1 MTDSD
6 AGPSTRTLG
15 QAGTEADLLFEFD
28 RFLAHRGPP
37 GRVKAGAC
45 SRVRLLAATH
55 PLQSTRLGRA
65 VSARRTPWPARFM
78 PVCTLSTN
86 AAAAARM
93 SSCCFFIFFVCG
105 RIPEIRLAV
114 EGAASRPQR
123 KDRER
128 TRERHMQHAQQAKSA
143 SMLADICV
151 HQYVP
156 YIQREY
162 VHVNVADLHWS

>member
-6 AGPSTRTLG
+6 ARPSTRTLG
-15 QAGTEADLLFEFD
+15 QPGTEADLLFKFD
-28 RFLAHRGPP
+28 SFLAHRGPP

-78 PVCTLSTN
+78 PVCTLRTN

-93 SSCCFFIFFVCG
+93 SSCCFFIFCVCVGGYLKFDWPWRG
-105 RIPEIRLAV
+105 RHPVRSARTGSARAKDTCSMRSRLSLLACWLISV
-114 EGAASRPQR
+114 YTNMCRIY
-123 KDRER
+123 RENMC
-128 TRERHMQHAQQAKSA
+128 T
-143 SMLADICV
+143 
-151 HQYVP
+151 
-156 YIQREY
+156 
-162 VHVNVADLHWS
+162 